1 MSDFKKDLNT
11 DAEDNDEAVEAF
23 DNFDMSSDETEASE
37 ANYTSDETQ
46 ENVENKAVEE
56 AEEAETV
63 EEAEEAETVEEAEE
77 AETVEEAEEAETV
90 EETEEAETVEEAE
103 EAETVEEAEE
113 AETVEEAEEAETV
126 EEAEEAETVEEAD
139 EAETVEEAEEAET
152 VKEAEEAETV
162 EEADEDETVEE
173 ADEDETVEEADEDE
187 TVEEVDEDDYLDYDD
202 SPRPKTIVSGKAA
215 LITMLVTCFVTI
227 GLIVG
232 AVWMGLTVKR
242 DIGVTVA
249 SFSDRFNACNTNQ
262 FALGAMLGADPVS
275 MSDEECSLSEEDIA
289 ALKRGNTISKFNNML
304 NIKADIR
311 LGKIVSMD
319 ITYDPSVNDQ
329 VKPSVTCILLLGNV
343 MSGLSD
349 GIKSSDNAFITAY
362 TALVE
367 KCVPAPKKGSEVY
380 VYNSE
385 DGIALYACYSKM
397 AETGSYSDV
406 TYRIES
412 QNPDY
417 INTENL
423 DFSWLPFDFSS
434 DKAKSSEN
442 TASPSDK

>member
-90 EETEEAETVEEAE
+90 EETEEAAG
-103 EAETVEEAEE
+103 
-113 AETVEEAEEAETV
+113 
-126 EEAEEAETVEEAD
+126 
-139 EAETVEEAEEAET
+139 
-152 VKEAEEAETV
+152 
-162 EEADEDETVEE
+162 
-173 ADEDETVEEADEDE
+173 TVEEADEDE